1 MQQAF
6 SDPDFWQKDQQKL
19 IKLGRQY
26 KIKDLGGPEDSDVI
40 MKKRIE
46 MTLNKRLK
54 GKRNMMVTTKKP
66 KLSKQS
72 S

>member
-19 IKLGRQY
+19 KKLGRQY